1 LNCSTNL
8 TLFCSQPVTLN
19 EVLEDWFSVLVQ
31 QQKDT
36 VSLLVQQK
44 LSSKV
49 ESMKEHFSHPL
60 QVLCINSQIKFTQD
74 VEENIPQAQ
83 LNELL
88 GEITLHFRQLTSY
101 KQTEITWRTATKVRE
116 MIMNVIHQRDILYSL
131 IKSGT
136 REVSDWEWIKQLR
149 YYVKKSCHDGKVSIH
164 IGSAE
169 FHYGYE
175 YQGIQVRVMT
185 HDCSIACQPLS
196 LKISKPFFFFA
207 QASTCSYGLN

>member
-1 LNCSTNL
+1 MVIE
-8 TLFCSQPVTLN
+8 LFYDFDALLHVDTGSQPVNLN
-19 EVLEDWFSVLVQ
+19 EILEDWFLVLVQ

-49 ESMKEHFSHPL
+49 ESMEEHFSHPL
-60 QVLCINSQIKFTQD
+60 QVLCINRQIKFTQD

-83 LNELL
+83 LNEFL
-88 GEITLHFRQLTSY
+88 GEITLHLRHLTSF
-101 KQTEITWRTATKVRE
+101 KKTEITWKTATKVRE
-116 MIMNVIHQRDILYSL
+116 MIMNVIHQRDILHSL

-149 YYVKKSCHDGKVSIH
+149 YYVKKDCYDGRISIH

-169 FHYGYE
+169 FPYGYE
-175 YQGIQVRVMT
+175 YQGTQVRGMT
-185 HDCSIACQPLS
+185 VQFLS
-196 LKISKPFFFFA
+196 TIIIKNILTIPFLFA
-207 QASTCSYGLN
+207 